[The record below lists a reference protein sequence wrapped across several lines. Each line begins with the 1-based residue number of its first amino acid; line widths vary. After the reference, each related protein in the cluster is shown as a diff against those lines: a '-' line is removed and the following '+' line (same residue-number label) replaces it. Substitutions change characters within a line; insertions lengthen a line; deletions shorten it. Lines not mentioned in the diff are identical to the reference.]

1 MTDVRK
7 TLSRGLL
14 GAGLAVA
21 LTAIPQAG
29 EAGNIKA
36 GRDKAQ
42 KCEVCHGL
50 DGIGK
55 IAEAP
60 NLAGQNEEYLIKQIE
75 AFKTG
80 QRNNEQMTL
89 VVPALTQADIEDLAA
104 YYAAIEV
111 TIGKIPGE

>member
-1 MTDVRK
+1 MKPVVRNV
-7 TLSRGLL
+7 SRGLL
-14 GAGLAVA
+14 GAGFAVGVLLA
-21 LTAIPQAG
+21 AG
-29 EAGNIKA
+29 AGVAGNIKA

-50 DGIGK
+50 DGQAK

-60 NLAGQNEEYLIKQIE
+60 NLAGQNEQYLIKQIE
-75 AFKTG
+75 AFKSG

-89 VVPALTQADIEDLAA
+89 VVPSLSQADIEDLAA